1 MQTISATN
9 LARNTR
15 LILDQVANQGETVTI
30 ERNHTMIAQIVP
42 PERSMTAAQAL
53 AGLTLPML
61 TLTQASAWLNDSK
74 ADFGDTV
81 RNPWA

>member
-15 LILDQVANQGETVTI
+15 EILDQVANQGEIVTI
-30 ERNHTMIAQIVP
+30 ERNHTTIAQIIP
-42 PERSMTAAQAL
+42 PERSMTATQAL

-61 TLTQASAWLNDSK
+61 TPAQASAWLNDSK

-81 RNPWA
+81 QNPWA